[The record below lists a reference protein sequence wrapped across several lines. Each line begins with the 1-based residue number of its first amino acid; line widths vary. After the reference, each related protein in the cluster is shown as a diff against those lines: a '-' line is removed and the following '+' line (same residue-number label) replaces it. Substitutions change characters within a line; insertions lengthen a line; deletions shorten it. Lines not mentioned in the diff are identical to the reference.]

1 MALQDFD
8 ARSVQ
13 PQQAGDKH
21 PVGMFDFQITNTYLK
36 PSKDNQHLMLLVEFS
51 SPAGRIERNYIVD
64 GASAQAIEI
73 ANKQISAL
81 CHAVNIFRL
90 TYPKHPDG
98 SPVMDQA
105 ARELRGG
112 RGRMEVAFQKGN
124 EPSAENPGG
133 GYVEVR
139 KVFDSAGNEPG
150 KSGGAPQPQP
160 AQQPQQGQQQ
170 PMQQQPG
177 GGWGGGQQ
185 PANPAPSPAAQQPA
199 WGGQPAA
206 QPQNAPAQGGW
217 QPGGAAPTNAA
228 PPWGK

>member
-1 MALQDFD
+1 MPLQDFD
-8 ARSVQ
+8 ARSVA

-21 PVGMFDFQITNTYLK
+21 PVGMFDFQVTNTYLK

-98 SPVMDQA
+98 APIFDQA

-124 EPSAENPGG
+124 EPTAENSAG

-139 KVFDSAGNEPG
+139 KVFDVQGNEPG
-150 KSGGAPQPQP
+150 KQGAAPQVQQPAQP
-160 AQQPQQGQQQ
+160 AQQQPPMTQQ
-170 PMQQQPG
+170 PNG
-177 GGWGGGQQ
+177 GGWGSGSTASSVQQ
-185 PANPAPSPAAQQPA
+185 
-199 WGGQPAA
+199 A
-206 QPQNAPAQGGW
+206 QPQQTGGW
-217 QPGGAAPTNAA
+217 QPGGAPAQAS